1 MRMRYKVGDY
11 VVHLAHGMGQI
22 ANLEKKQLFGGEARL
37 YYEVV
42 TQKSTVWVPVES
54 ATEGT
59 LRSLTAKSELAHY
72 QQILKRKPEALN
84 ADRRLRQVELND
96 RLKQG
101 SFQAI
106 CEVVRDLTA
115 HGWRKPLSDADAALL
130 RRISDNLCQE
140 WAAAAGVTVAE
151 ANQQVN
157 ALMFE
162 TKRAHATT

>member
-1 MRMRYKVGDY
+1 MRFKIGDY
-11 VVHLAHGMGQI
+11 VVHLAHGLGQI
-22 ANLEKKQLFGGEARL
+22 VNLEKKHLSGGEARL

-42 TQKSTVWVPVES
+42 TQKSTVWVPVQTES
-54 ATEGT
+54 EGT

-84 ADRRLRQVELND
+84 ADRRLRLAELNE

-101 SFQAI
+101 SFQAL

-115 HGWRKPLSDADAALL
+115 HGWRKPLSDSDAALL

-140 WAAAAGVTVAE
+140 WAAAAGVTVVE
-151 ANQQVN
+151 ASQLIT

-162 TKRAHATT
+162 TKRAYATT